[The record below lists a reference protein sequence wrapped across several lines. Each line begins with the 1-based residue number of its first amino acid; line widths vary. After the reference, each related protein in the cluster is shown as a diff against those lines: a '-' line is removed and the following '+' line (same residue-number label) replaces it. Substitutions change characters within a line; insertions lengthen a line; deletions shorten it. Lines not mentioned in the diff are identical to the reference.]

1 MLSVAKAVEHIIS
14 QKPFVQEGLSRG
26 IINNAAL
33 ANEMIPEV
41 ERLLKKKVKF
51 SSVNMAI
58 RRLSEK
64 MERTFAKKAKFD
76 KSSNLTMI
84 SDLVEITIFRIDNI
98 QEYIRK
104 LYDIINYQKGDFITI
119 TQGVYEIMIIING
132 RHEDEILELFPEKI
146 VKKVLRNLCGIT
158 LKLPEDSFESA
169 GLFYIITRS
178 LAWENI
184 IIVDIVSTLTEVTLT
199 FNDADGE
206 RAFRVLKT
214 LVKENM

>member
-104 LYDIINYQKGDFITI
+104 LYNTK
-119 TQGVYEIMIIING
+119 
-132 RHEDEILELFPEKI
+132 ILI
-146 VKKVLRNLCGIT
+146 SIKKER
-158 LKLPEDSFESA
+158 K
-169 GLFYIITRS
+169 
-178 LAWENI
+178 NI
-184 IIVDIVSTLTEVTLT
+184 IIP
-199 FNDADGE
+199 
-206 RAFRVLKT
+206 
-214 LVKENM
+214 KE